1 MTRPDCPLRPAQ
13 RYGRGVSRPSRRCR
27 ALLVGVATV
36 VLAAGCADGGG
47 ADGSVALGDADAAVG
62 MALERLDGDGTIRLA
77 DYAGQPL
84 VVNFFAETCAPCVDE
99 MPAFERVRQAAAGE
113 VAFLG
118 VSTQES
124 VEAGRSLVERTGVT
138 WDLVRDPQGVFI
150 RAVEGVGLPTTLLVG
165 PDGDIVARRTGGL
178 DEGELTA
185 LLADELG
192 ITVGSSP

>member
-1 MTRPDCPLRPAQ
+1 M
-13 RYGRGVSRPSRRCR
+13 
-27 ALLVGVATV
+27 
-36 VLAAGCADGGG
+36 LAAGCGGGGGVEGTVELGPADGVV
-47 ADGSVALGDADAAVG
+47 DL
-62 MALERLDGDGTIRLA
+62 ALERLDGQGSTRLA

-99 MPAFERVRQAAAGE
+99 MPAFERVKQAAAGE

-124 VEAGRSLVERTGVT
+124 VEAGRAIVERTGVT
-138 WDLVRDPQGVFI
+138 WDLVRDPQGDFI
-150 RAVEGVGLPTTLLVG
+150 RAVEGVGLPTTLLVAS
-165 PDGDIVARRTGGL
+165 DGDIVARRTGGL

-192 ITVGSSP
+192 VTVAVDQ

>member
-1 MTRPDCPLRPAQ
+1 
-13 RYGRGVSRPSRRCR
+13 V
-27 ALLVGVATV
+27 LVG
-36 VLAAGCADGGG
+36 LALAVFAGGCSGAGG
-47 ADGSVALGDADAAVG
+47 ADGTLELGDADGAAS
-62 MALERLDGDGTIRLA
+62 MALERLDGEGTIRLA

-99 MPAFERVRQAAAGE
+99 MPAFEQVKQAAAGE

-138 WDLVRDPQGVFI
+138 WDLVRDPQGAFI
-150 RAVEGVGLPTTLLVG
+150 RTVEGVGLPTTLLLG

-178 DEGELTA
+178 DEGELSD

-192 ITVGSSP
+192 IIVESSP